1 MIIAA
6 FFTVAKIWKLSK
18 CPSLDKWIEK
28 VWYMYTME
36 YYWAIKKNEVLP
48 LVIAWI
54 DLKGIVLDEI
64 NKTEKGKYH
73 MISFVYRI
81 LKIK

>member
-1 MIIAA
+1 
-6 FFTVAKIWKLSK
+6 
-18 CPSLDKWIEK
+18 
-28 VWYMYTME
+28 MYTME